1 MIVTRVVILYIRLIV
16 INLVLIGI
24 SEAKLDMAGVVGV
37 WLLNEGE
44 GVIVRDS
51 SENGNHGEFMG
62 NPKWVDGKI
71 ATALEFDGDD
81 RVDCGDIEAID
92 GFTGLTVM
100 AWCRWDGKV
109 NGLTSA
115 ARVISKQDP
124 NKGDKGPFSLGSG
137 WRAHKLTLWI
147 NSGAWAG
154 VHSITSIDDGR
165 WHHVTGVYDGNHLKV
180 YVDGLEEGKN
190 KIGKVIGGSTP
201 EHVAIGSDGF
211 GREFW
216 QGVIDEVALFNVAL
230 TDKDVKQFMNEGLSS
245 LVMAVSASGK
255 LVDTWSNLKT
265 CQ

>member
-1 MIVTRVVILYIRLIV
+1 MIVTRVVVLCIRLIV

-24 SEAKLDMAGVVGV
+24 GEAKLDMAGVVGV
-37 WLLNEGE
+37 WLLDEGE
-44 GVIVRDS
+44 GVIVQDS

-62 NPKWVDGKI
+62 NPQWVDGKI

-165 WHHVTGVYDGNHLKV
+165 WHHVTGVYDGSHLRV
-180 YVDGLEEGKN
+180 YVDG
-190 KIGKVIGGSTP
+190 V
-201 EHVAIGSDGF
+201 
-211 GREFW
+211 
-216 QGVIDEVALFNVAL
+216 
-230 TDKDVKQFMNEGLSS
+230 
-245 LVMAVSASGK
+245 
-255 LVDTWSNLKT
+255 
-265 CQ
+265 

>member
-1 MIVTRVVILYIRLIV
+1 M
-16 INLVLIGI
+16 
-24 SEAKLDMAGVVGV
+24 KD
-37 WLLNEGE
+37 
-44 GVIVRDS
+44 
-51 SENGNHGEFMG
+51 F
-62 NPKWVDGKI
+62 GKG
-71 ATALEFDGDD
+71 TS
-81 RVDCGDIEAID
+81 
-92 GFTGLTVM
+92 GFTNVRILVPISVVTIEGF
-100 AWCRWDGKV
+100 
-109 NGLTSA
+109 SH
-115 ARVISKQDP
+115 RVGIILAILSVSKNLYRSQID
-124 NKGDKGPFSLGSG
+124 FSLGSG

-230 TDKDVKQFMNEGLSS
+230 TDKDVQQFMNEGLSS

-265 CQ
+265 RQ